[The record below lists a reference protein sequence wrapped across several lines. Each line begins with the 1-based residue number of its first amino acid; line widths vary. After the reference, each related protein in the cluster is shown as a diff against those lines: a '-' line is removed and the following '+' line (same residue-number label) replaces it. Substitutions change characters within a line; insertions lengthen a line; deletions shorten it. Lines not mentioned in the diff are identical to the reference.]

1 MTSLAAPGSAQRRRT
16 AAVTVAVMAAAVLV
30 WLAAAW
36 QWHDAWLASPALE
49 AIYFLPPIALP
60 VVAIVHY
67 LRYFIRRRPVEFE
80 VRDGAFVA
88 PPADQALA
96 GMAMSLLASGA
107 VSAGFFLWPPSTN
120 VSQHLL
126 AFGRI
131 GLVFVLFAWL
141 LWIIAFAR
149 GTGRILLRPE
159 GLRITY
165 AYGTRDIPW
174 DAVSA
179 GPPRSASVVEPTVRI
194 GRPDLVHST
203 GLARR
208 HPGKAFLPAGHAW
221 IRREFLLD
229 AITYYLATPG
239 ARHTIGTSEGYTHLR
254 RVLQAD

>member
-1 MTSLAAPGSAQRRRT
+1 MTSLAAPGTAQPRR
-16 AAVTVAVMAAAVLV
+16 AATVALTVMAAAVLV

-36 QWHDAWLASPALE
+36 QWHDAWLASRTLDA
-49 AIYFLPPIALP
+49 AYFLPPIAFL
-60 VVAIVHY
+60 VIAIVHY
-67 LRYFIRRRPVEFE
+67 LRYYIRRRPVAFE

-88 PPADQALA
+88 PPADQLSA
-96 GMAMSLLASGA
+96 GMAMSLLAGGTVSGMT
-107 VSAGFFLWPPSTN
+107 FLWPVATEAP
-120 VSQHLL
+120 QHLL
-126 AFGRI
+126 WLGRI
-131 GLVFVLFAWL
+131 SLVFVLAAWL
-141 LWIIAFAR
+141 LAIAAFAR

-179 GPPRSASVVEPTVRI
+179 GPQRPGSLVEPTLRI

-208 HPGKAFLPAGHAW
+208 HPGKAFLPTTHAW

-229 AITYYLATPG
+229 AIGYYLATPA
-239 ARHTIGTSEGYTHLR
+239 ARPTIGTAEGYTHLR
-254 RVLQAD
+254 RVLRAG